1 MDDDL
6 VTGGILPSGVIAGD
20 DDDDPNMV
28 ESDDFLDD
36 PVEDDLAVEVV
47 DVPIGALA
55 DDDDDDLLDDE

>member
-20 DDDDPNMV
+20 DDDPNMV

-36 PVEDDLAVEVV
+36 PEDILLADAI
-47 DVPIGALA
+47 DVPIGTLA
-55 DDDDDDLLDDE
+55 EDDDDDLLDE